1 MIFGAVRRALSDPLA
16 AGRSLARRMNLTRSK
31 SAADSIFRKHAAM
44 AHQAGLRGVNVIMSY
59 DCDTPEDATAALRLF
74 DQLEKRRIPAA
85 FAVPGAMLRE
95 AAEVYGSLAKRG
107 AAFLNHGALPHAE
120 FRDGRYHALT
130 FYNEM
135 SDQQVVQD
143 MTEGHRLVTE
153 VTGSAPR
160 GFRAPHFGYFQK
172 PEQRALVY
180 RVAREHRYAFCSDT
194 LPATGYEKGPI
205 FDVGGLVEIPLSG
218 SYADPHT
225 ILDSWN
231 YLADVVNFRLREDY
245 LTLFSQTV
253 DFFASRKLPALLNY
267 YVDPAHV
274 IGSDTFINAID
285 HAQDRGVRFVS
296 FDQLIAL
303 SGGQPARN
311 N

>member
-1 MIFGAVRRALSDPLA
+1 MIFDAMRRALSDPLR
-16 AGRSLARRMNLTRSK
+16 AGRTLARRVNLMRPE
-31 SAADSIFRKHAAM
+31 SAAELVFRKHAVM
-44 AHQAGLRGVNVIMSY
+44 AHEADLSGVNVIMSY

-74 DQLEKRRIPAA
+74 DQLETRKIPAA

-95 AAEVYGSLAKRG
+95 ASGVYGSLAKRG

-120 FRDGRYHALT
+120 FRDDRYHALT

-135 SDQQVVQD
+135 SEQQVVDD
-143 MTEGHRLVTE
+143 MTSGHRIVTE
-153 VTGSAPR
+153 ITGRSPR

-180 RVAREHRYAFCSDT
+180 RVAREHGYVFCSDT
-194 LPATGYEKGPI
+194 LPATGYDRGPI
-205 FDVGGLVEIPLSG
+205 FDAGGVFEIPLSG

-231 YLADVVNFRLREDY
+231 YLADFVNFRLREDY

-253 DFFASRKLPALLNY
+253 DFFSTRKLPALLNY

-274 IGSDTFINAID
+274 IGSETFINAID
-285 HAQDRGVRFVS
+285 YAQDRGARFIS
-296 FDQLIAL
+296 FDELIAS
-303 SGGQPARN
+303 SGLIASAE
-311 N
+311 